1 MTIAELSR
9 RLLAEGCN
17 PDYYA
22 LNTRSYDGFCLMRRG
37 QEWAVFYSERGR
49 DQEPIFTSPDED
61 TACQYFFDF
70 VMKMEHRHLVAV
82 LRSEPAAQA
91 LRARLGAQGIA
102 THAYPLLYAQDEYRQ
117 VVSVVGKDIFR
128 ARALLGKL
136 PIEDHDAAAR
146 PGSGFWAWLGRVFS

>member
-1 MTIAELSR
+1 MNTAELNR

-17 PDYYA
+17 PANYA
-22 LNTRSYDGFCLMRRG
+22 LNTRSYDGFCLMW
-37 QEWAVFYSERGR
+37 QERQWAVFYSERGY
-49 DQEPIFTSPDED
+49 DQPPIFASADED

-82 LRSEPAAQA
+82 LRSEPAAQV
-91 LRARLGAQGIA
+91 LRARLEAQGIA

-128 ARALLGKL
+128 VRALLGKL
-136 PIEDHDAAAR
+136 PVEDSDDAR
-146 PGSGFWAWLGRVFS
+146 PGFWAWLQQRFS